1 MSLADTLVI
10 CRMTDHAKERGDWPG
25 VLRWES
31 RLDEML
37 SLYSTTPE
45 ACAELV
51 KTFAC
56 ANMNQALF
64 AKAASLFERSAEL
77 LGNLERFRDQAR
89 DVCQVGQCFF
99 QLGDGD
105 GATPWFERARKVG
118 AAHGFFQ
125 A

>member
-10 CRMTDHAKERGDWPG
+10 CGVTDHARQRCDWPG

-37 SLYSTTPE
+37 SLYSTAPE
-45 ACAELV
+45 ACPHLIR
-51 KTFAC
+51 TFAC
-56 ANMNQALF
+56 ANMNHALF
-64 AKAASLFERSAEL
+64 AKAASLFERSAQL

-89 DVCQVGQCFF
+89 DVCQVGQCFL
-99 QLGDGD
+99 QLGDVD
-105 GATPWFERARKVG
+105 GAAPWFEKARKVG